1 MQESNYMI
9 AITQTKKIHHSKQM
23 EKEQNEI
30 IMMAFNKCL
39 VYAGHCSM
47 CFANINSFSA
57 HNQPVS

>member
-9 AITQTKKIHHSKQM
+9 AITQTKKIHHSKQVEM
-23 EKEQNEI
+23 EQNEI

-57 HNQPVS
+57 HNQPVG